1 MSKKVSI
8 CFLGLLLFLAVF
20 RDVIANG
27 RPLYCRIDGATYWPG
42 LRAIWEDPSARFQS
56 PVLNAFLE
64 QSEYESW
71 KDLSKYDAPPV
82 FALIPFSPGEYST
95 RQLSG
100 LQAPGSIQPGL
111 APRFR
116 HWLGTDAD
124 GRDVAATLVSGARV
138 ALLTGGVAMGM
149 ALLIGLTLG
158 TIAGYYGDE
167 RLRVRRGRVWMMLLG
182 ILVAFFGAFIARQ
195 YELSSSTSARVWWES
210 VGLFVGILLVFN
222 LLGALLSR
230 LPFFK
235 EYWVLPADLAIMR
248 FAEIFTAL
256 PKLVVII
263 ALSVL
268 MQRQNDSIWLLIALI
283 GAMSWTGVA
292 RFVRAELLR
301 IRALDYISA
310 ARGLGLSNAR
320 VLLRHALPNAIR
332 PVLVVLAFGVGSAV
346 LLEASLSFLGFGGES
361 LKGISWGSLLA
372 RDNAQANPI
381 QSWWVMLPPGLIICF
396 TVLAFNELGEE
407 YIEQ

>member
-1 MSKKVSI
+1 MSKKI
-8 CFLGLLLFLAVF
+8 AIYFLGLLLFLAVF

-27 RPLYCRIDGATYWPG
+27 RPLYCCIDGETYWPG
-42 LRAIWEDPSARFQS
+42 LRAIWEDPSTRFRS
-56 PVLNAFLE
+56 PTLNAFLE

-71 KDLSKYDAPPV
+71 KDLSKYDSPPV
-82 FALIPFSPGEYST
+82 FAPIPFSPGEYST
-95 RQLSG
+95 QHLSG

-158 TIAGYYGDE
+158 TVAGYYGDE

-182 ILVAFFGAFIARQ
+182 LLVAFYGAFIARQ
-195 YELSSSTSARVWWES
+195 YELSSSTSSGVWWES
-210 VGLFVGILLVFN
+210 MGIFICILLIFS
-222 LLGALLSR
+222 LLGAWLSR
-230 LPFFK
+230 LPFLNK
-235 EYWVLPADLAIMR
+235 YWILPADLAIMR

-283 GAMSWTGVA
+283 GAMAWSGVA

-301 IRALDYISA
+301 IRASDYVSA

-320 VLLRHALPNAIR
+320 ILLRHALPNAIR
-332 PVLVVLAFGVGSAV
+332 PVLVVLAFGVGNAV
-346 LLEASLSFLGFGGES
+346 LLEATLSFLGFGGES

-396 TVLAFNELGEE
+396 TVLSFNELGEK